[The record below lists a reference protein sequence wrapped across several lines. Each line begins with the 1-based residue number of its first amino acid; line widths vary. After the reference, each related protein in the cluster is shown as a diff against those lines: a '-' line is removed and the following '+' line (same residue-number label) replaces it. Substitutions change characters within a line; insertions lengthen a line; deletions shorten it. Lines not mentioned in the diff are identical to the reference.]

1 MTRACAYL
9 RAAARGDDS
18 SRSKRT
24 GERANGN
31 FQIQKQMML
40 SDRLGWDN
48 IGVNDCGD
56 KPFDPQSE
64 AVRQAFSA
72 VSGVGARY
80 H

>member
-24 GERANGN
+24 GERANGRTGTYY

-56 KPFDPQSE
+56 KT
-64 AVRQAFSA
+64 V
-72 VSGVGARY
+72 
-80 H
+80 